1 MKKKK
6 EEIIVERL
14 NKDMSQGLS
23 SQEVDLRVEA
33 GLINKIQRKTSKSY
47 AEIFI
52 KNIFTFFNVLCFGIA
67 AVLIAIG
74 SLKNVGFMLIFLAN
88 LLIGLVQE
96 CRAKQ
101 TVDKISLITVPQ
113 VPVIRNGK
121 EEEVSTD
128 KIVIDD
134 IVIFESGK
142 QICAD
147 CIVLDG
153 FASVNESLLT
163 GESNP
168 IKKKPGDTLLAG
180 SFVVSGRCT
189 ARVDKVGEQCYSATL
204 VKTAKQLKS
213 SQSDL
218 LRTLNL
224 IIKSIA
230 FIILPLGV
238 LTFLDVY
245 AGSGEIV
252 HTIEKTAGSVIGMIP
267 AGMFLLTSVALAVGV
282 IKLARRRTLVQDL
295 YSIEMLAR
303 ADVLCLDKTGTITD
317 GTMEVEKFI
326 ALENKEK
333 SEIKEIFK
341 NMMASFETYNQTSR
355 AIIDFF
361 GTEINWKKTKV
372 FEFSSEKKY
381 SAVEFEEQGTYVI
394 GAPEFVCEKM
404 TDEVKN
410 LILDN
415 TNKGLRVLMLAK
427 NNDSIT
433 GDGVSKNNTPIAL
446 VVITDRVRED
456 AIQTI
461 KWFNENGV
469 DIKIISGDNAM
480 AVSKISKMV
489 GIKNNDRFISLEGMS
504 DDEVMKVATEYSIFG
519 RVTPEQKCLLIKAL
533 KNAGHKVAMTGDG
546 VNDILALKEADCSIA
561 MASGSEATRSAS
573 NLVMLDSNF
582 SSMPTVVAEGRR
594 VINNIS
600 KSSSLFLM
608 KTFFTIFLTV
618 FVLCSPSLEYP
629 FQPNQILLLETLF
642 IGIPSFFLALQPNNQ
657 KVVGTFMSSLV
668 SKAIP
673 AGLVLTLNVM
683 ACYVFCAVTGQHT
696 SIETLASIMVTF
708 TGGVVLLKLCI
719 PLDWYRGI
727 MVFVLALSCVL
738 ILLFIPQSFFGYVTL
753 SGGAKIFIC
762 ICLVIAFFVY
772 WGLSWLCDR
781 YLRFD
786 KIKFKRRRK
795 KRA

>member
-14 NKDMSQGLS
+14 NKDMTQGLS

-33 GLINKIQRKTSKSY
+33 GLINKTQKKTSKSY

-121 EEEVSTD
+121 EEEISTD
-128 KIVIDD
+128 KIVVDD

-180 SFVVSGRCT
+180 SFVVSGKCT

-218 LRTLNL
+218 LKTLNL

-361 GTEINWKKTKV
+361 GTEVNWKKTKV

-394 GAPEFVCEKM
+394 GAPEFVCENM

-427 NNDSIT
+427 NDDSIT
-433 GDGVSKNNTPIAL
+433 EDGVSKNNTPIAL
-446 VVITDRVRED
+446 VVITDRIRED

-504 DDEVMKVATEYSIFG
+504 DDEVMKAATE
-519 RVTPEQKCLLIKAL
+519 
-533 KNAGHKVAMTGDG
+533 
-546 VNDILALKEADCSIA
+546 
-561 MASGSEATRSAS
+561 
-573 NLVMLDSNF
+573 
-582 SSMPTVVAEGRR
+582 
-594 VINNIS
+594 
-600 KSSSLFLM
+600 
-608 KTFFTIFLTV
+608 
-618 FVLCSPSLEYP
+618 
-629 FQPNQILLLETLF
+629 
-642 IGIPSFFLALQPNNQ
+642 
-657 KVVGTFMSSLV
+657 
-668 SKAIP
+668 
-673 AGLVLTLNVM
+673 
-683 ACYVFCAVTGQHT
+683 
-696 SIETLASIMVTF
+696 
-708 TGGVVLLKLCI
+708 
-719 PLDWYRGI
+719 
-727 MVFVLALSCVL
+727 
-738 ILLFIPQSFFGYVTL
+738 
-753 SGGAKIFIC
+753 
-762 ICLVIAFFVY
+762 
-772 WGLSWLCDR
+772 
-781 YLRFD
+781 
-786 KIKFKRRRK
+786 
-795 KRA
+795 